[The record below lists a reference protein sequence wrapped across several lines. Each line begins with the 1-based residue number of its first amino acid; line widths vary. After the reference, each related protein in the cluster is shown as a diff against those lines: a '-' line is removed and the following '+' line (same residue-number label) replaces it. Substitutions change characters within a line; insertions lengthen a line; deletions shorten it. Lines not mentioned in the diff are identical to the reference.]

1 MNRFLVVTMI
11 EARENGSKSI
21 VLDLNFVMMLV
32 GALIWLLG
40 YYLEWLNGL
49 FLSTGF
55 VLVCF
60 YAAITSLKRPAT
72 LAWPGLL
79 FGGLMQ
85 IIGYYIV
92 YVPVLSVLHPLLIVI
107 GGVIIVYFAIPL
119 ALQRGELPVMTRLQ
133 KLIDSKMHEKAK
145 EGKATKEPEKHEPN
159 ASDEGKQE

>member
-1 MNRFLVVTMI
+1 MI
-11 EARENGSKSI
+11 EAREDGSKSI
-21 VLDLNFVMMLV
+21 VLDMNFLMMLV

-40 YYLEWLNGL
+40 YYLDFLNGL
-49 FLSTGF
+49 FRSTGF

-79 FGGLMQ
+79 FGGLLQ
-85 IIGYYIV
+85 IIGYYVLYFPVIS
-92 YVPVLSVLHPLLIVI
+92 VLSPPLIVI

-133 KLIDSKMHEKAK
+133 KLIDSKMHDKAK
-145 EGKATKEPEKHEPN
+145 AGKAVKEPEKREPN
-159 ASDEGKQE
+159 ASDEDEQE

>member
-1 MNRFLVVTMI
+1 MNWLFVVTMI
-11 EARENGSKSI
+11 EAREDGSKSL
-21 VLDLNFVMMLV
+21 VLDLNFLMMLV

-92 YVPVLSVLHPLLIVI
+92 YVPVISVLHPLLVVV
-107 GGVIIVYFAIPL
+107 GGVTIVYFAIPL

-133 KLIDSKMHEKAK
+133 KLIDTKMHEKAK
-145 EGKATKEPEKHEPN
+145 EGKAAKEPEKHEPN
-159 ASDEGKQE
+159 ATDENEQ

>member
-1 MNRFLVVTMI
+1 MI
-11 EARENGSKSI
+11 EAREDGSKSL
-21 VLDLNFVMMLV
+21 VLDMNFLMMLI

-92 YVPVLSVLHPLLIVI
+92 DVPVISVLHPLLVVV
-107 GGVIIVYFAIPL
+107 GGVTIVYFAIPL

-133 KLIDSKMHEKAK
+133 KLIDTKMHEKAK
-145 EGKATKEPEKHEPN
+145 EGKAAKEPK
-159 ASDEGKQE
+159 KQEPTTPDENEQK

>member
-1 MNRFLVVTMI
+1 MI
-11 EARENGSKSI
+11 EAREDGSKSI
-21 VLDLNFVMMLV
+21 VLDMNFLMMMV

-40 YYLEWLNGL
+40 YYLGILNGI

-85 IIGYYIV
+85 ILGYYII
-92 YVPVLSVLHPLLIVI
+92 YVPFADVLSPPLIVI
-107 GGVIIVYFAIPL
+107 GGVIIIYFAIPL
-119 ALQRGELPVMTRLQ
+119 ALQRGELPVITQLQ
-133 KLIDSKMHEKAK
+133 KLVDSKMHERGKEAKAAKKPEK
-145 EGKATKEPEKHEPN
+145 EDTASEPEEDKE
-159 ASDEGKQE
+159 

>member
-1 MNRFLVVTMI
+1 MI

-21 VLDLNFVMMLV
+21 VLDMNFLMMLV

-40 YYLEWLNGL
+40 YYLEFLNGL
-49 FLSTGF
+49 FRSTGF

-85 IIGYYIV
+85 IIGYYII
-92 YVPVLSVLHPLLIVI
+92 YVPVISVLSPPLIVI

-133 KLIDSKMHEKAK
+133 KLIDSKMHERAK
-145 EGKATKEPEKHEPN
+145 EEKTAKEPEKQEAN
-159 ASDEGKQE
+159 APDKDKQE

>member
-1 MNRFLVVTMI
+1 MI

-21 VLDLNFVMMLV
+21 VLDMNFLMMLV

-49 FLSTGF
+49 FRSTGF

-79 FGGLMQ
+79 FGGLLQ
-85 IIGYYIV
+85 IIGYYII
-92 YVPVLSVLHPLLIVI
+92 YVPVLFVLSPPLIVI

-145 EGKATKEPEKHEPN
+145 EGKATKEPEKHEPT
-159 ASDEGKQE
+159 ASDENEQE

>member
-1 MNRFLVVTMI
+1 MI
-11 EARENGSKSI
+11 EAREDGSKSL
-21 VLDLNFVMMLV
+21 VLDMNFLMMLI

-92 YVPVLSVLHPLLIVI
+92 DVPVISVLHPLLVVV
-107 GGVIIVYFAIPL
+107 GGVTVVYFAIPL

-133 KLIDSKMHEKAK
+133 KLIDTKMHEKAK
-145 EGKATKEPEKHEPN
+145 EGKAAKEPK
-159 ASDEGKQE
+159 KQETTTPDENEQK